1 MHPLLD
7 CEIKNQRA
15 KSGEL
20 GVGGADYM
28 LRNRQ
33 LCLNTLRSALHFLS
47 RPHGEV
53 RITVKDVYP
62 YTEWHVPR
70 LAEHAPPLVC
80 KRVEMFENSEFPSYE
95 TRNVA
100 RDASFPAAQA
110 FTSVF
115 GFPLPAA
122 ANEAVAETADDL
134 STSVVTAPTA
144 DGAEQRL
151 TNHIFPGC
159 DLCVVKGF
167 TSEDDKRKHNACR
180 LHRKRVSVANRWAE
194 ILQEPDDC

>member
-7 CEIKNQRA
+7 CDIKNQRA

-47 RPHGEV
+47 RPNGEV

-80 KRVEMFENSEFPSYE
+80 RRVEMFDNAEFPSYE

-115 GFPLPAA
+115 GFPLFAANSVTAADASTEGAIAVSLVPAA
-122 ANEAVAETADDL
+122 ACLTTPSGQMLAIWRETGL
-134 STSVVTAPTA
+134 S
-144 DGAEQRL
+144 
-151 TNHIFPGC
+151 
-159 DLCVVKGF
+159 
-167 TSEDDKRKHNACR
+167 KR
-180 LHRKRVSVANRWAE
+180 
-194 ILQEPDDC
+194 